1 MRMFLSG
8 QIDSGQIGTKSNHH
22 MQKISILIVEDFQ
35 LVREVWGMLFG
46 RDPRF
51 EVLAICESAEEG
63 FQKTRE
69 LNPDVVITDIN
80 LKGMDGFELT
90 KAITE
95 TMPHIKVLA
104 VSMHVQVCYV
114 QKIIRLG
121 ASGYVT
127 KNSPIEEMFDA
138 VIKVYNNQRFI
149 CEEIRQLL
157 AAQVTGDDTQVSK
170 LLSLRE
176 MEVIDHL
183 KQGHSSTEIGKLLN
197 LSKKTVEVHRY
208 NIMKK
213 LNVKNTAALINHM
226 NTNWQGPAARTGS

>member
-1 MRMFLSG
+1 
-8 QIDSGQIGTKSNHH
+8 

-35 LVREVWGMLFG
+35 LVREVWSMLFG
-46 RDPRF
+46 KDPRF
-51 EVLAICESAEEG
+51 QVLAICESAEEG

-95 TMPHIKVLA
+95 VMPHIKVLA

-121 ASGYVT
+121 AAGYVT
-127 KNSPIEEMFDA
+127 KNSPIEEMFAA
-138 VIKVYNNQRFI
+138 VVSIYNNQRFI

-157 AAQVTGDDTQVSK
+157 AAQVTGDDTQVAK

-183 KQGHSSTEIGKLLN
+183 KQGHSSTEIGKILN

-226 NTNWQGPAARTGS
+226 NTNWQGPAVRTGS

>member
-1 MRMFLSG
+1 
-8 QIDSGQIGTKSNHH
+8 
-22 MQKISILIVEDFQ
+22 MQKITILIVEDFQ
-35 LVREVWGMLFG
+35 LVREVWAMLFNK
-46 RDPRF
+46 DPRF
-51 EVLAICESAEEG
+51 QVLAMCESAEEG
-63 FQKTRE
+63 FEKARE
-69 LNPDVVITDIN
+69 LNPDVVLTDIN

-95 TMPHIKVLA
+95 IMPHIKILA

-114 QKIIRLG
+114 QKIIRAG
-121 ASGYVT
+121 AMGYVT
-127 KNSPIEEMFDA
+127 KNSPIEEMFAA
-138 VIKVYNNQRFI
+138 VMSVYNNQRFI

-157 AAQVTGDDTQVSK
+157 AAQVTGDATQVSK

-183 KQGHSSTEIGKLLN
+183 KQGHSSTEIAKILN

-226 NTNWQGPAARTGS
+226 NTSWQGPAARTAS

>member
-1 MRMFLSG
+1 
-8 QIDSGQIGTKSNHH
+8 
-22 MQKISILIVEDFQ
+22 MQKITILIVEDFQ
-35 LVREVWGMLFG
+35 LVREVWAMLFNK
-46 RDPRF
+46 DPRF
-51 EVLAICESAEEG
+51 QVLAMCESAEEG
-63 FQKTRE
+63 FEKARE
-69 LNPDVVITDIN
+69 LNPDVVLTDIN

-95 TMPHIKVLA
+95 IMPHIKILA

-114 QKIIRLG
+114 QKIIRAG
-121 ASGYVT
+121 AMGYVT
-127 KNSPIEEMFDA
+127 KNSPIEEMFAA
-138 VIKVYNNQRFI
+138 VMSVYNSQRFI

-157 AAQVTGDDTQVSK
+157 AAQVTGDATQVSK

-183 KQGHSSTEIGKLLN
+183 KQGHSSTEIAKILN

-226 NTNWQGPAARTGS
+226 NTSWQGPAARTAS